1 VHLSRVLVL
10 VYGLL
15 TAAQEQQ
22 AGEVASNGSLLKVH
36 DCFNV
41 GLLPVVC
48 IYHICWRSFM
58 GSLLRL
64 RSSKLVRLQAMAA
77 C

>member
-1 VHLSRVLVL
+1 MLAL

-36 DCFNV
+36 DFFTV

-48 IYHICWRSFM
+48 IYQVCWRSFWVTSPVCAS
-58 GSLLRL
+58 G
-64 RSSKLVRLQAMAA
+64 AA
-77 C
+77 SW